1 MKKIVHYR
9 PVGPDL
15 RIDFSS
21 VNLEPELGFR
31 LKKTV
36 REAVVA
42 ALKYEGF
49 ERDAELSVIF
59 CDNAHIQTLNLEFR
73 DKDAPTDVLSFPIYE
88 VGEAYTTEDV
98 PLTLGDIVISLE
110 RAAVQAEEIGNT
122 YLQEV
127 AFLTVHSVLHL
138 LGYDHERS
146 PEDEEEM
153 FRRQKEIVKTLDI

>member
-1 MKKIVHYR
+1 MTKAT
-9 PVGPDL
+9 
-15 RIDFSS
+15 S
-21 VNLEPELGFR
+21 
-31 LKKTV
+31 
-36 REAVVA
+36 
-42 ALKYEGF
+42 
-49 ERDAELSVIF
+49 F
-59 CDNAHIQTLNLEFR
+59 CDNTHIQTLNLEFR